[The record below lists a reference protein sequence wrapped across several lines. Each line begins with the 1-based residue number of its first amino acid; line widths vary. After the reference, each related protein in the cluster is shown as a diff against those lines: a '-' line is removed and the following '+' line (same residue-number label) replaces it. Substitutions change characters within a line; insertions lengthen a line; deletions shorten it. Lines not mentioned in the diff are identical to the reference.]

1 MAHRRTLTAL
11 ATSIALSLLAPA
23 AWAADPVPVSNWQGG
38 GTFPSDVSMSIYV
51 PAKVVAK
58 PPVLALIHYCGG
70 TAQDVFG
77 QARGG
82 GLVDAADKY
91 GFIMVVPSSGR
102 CWDITS
108 AKAQKRDGGGDPHA
122 IAQMVKYAISQYKGN
137 AERVYATG
145 DSSGGMTTQ
154 LLLALYPDVFKA
166 GSAFAGVAAGCKDA
180 FAMNGLCGLGAQ
192 TAQQWGDRARAL
204 DPGYTGHRPRVQLF
218 HGNNDMTIFFP
229 NFGEAIKEWTNVLG
243 FPASPTMTDMNVTL
257 GTHKATRQRW
267 KNQCGF
273 VTLDTF
279 ESIGGDHGPS
289 DALFKAEYVVPFL
302 GLDKV
307 GDVDPEIEQCAPGGM
322 GGAGGAGGGSSGG
335 ASGAGGGVGTGGAG
349 GAAAGSGGAPA
360 GGSASGGTGGA
371 VSSAGSSAQAGSPQG
386 TAGAPASAGQTS
398 TSGSAGVSPAG
409 SGATSDDATGC
420 TCAMGK
426 KSSNGQLASTALAI
440 GLALMGL
447 ARRRRTDVV

>member
-1 MAHRRTLTAL
+1 MAHRRILTAL
-11 ATSIALSLLAPA
+11 GTSIVFSLAASA

-38 GTFPSDVSMSIYV
+38 GTFPSDVTMSIYV
-51 PAKVVAK
+51 PTKVVAK
-58 PPVLALIHYCGG
+58 PPVLVLIHYCNG
-70 TAQDVFG
+70 TAQAVFD

-137 AERVYATG
+137 AERVYSTG

-166 GSAFAGVAAGCKDA
+166 GSAFAGVPAGCKDA
-180 FAMNGLCGLGAQ
+180 FEMPGLCGLGAQ

-218 HGNNDMTIFFP
+218 HGNDDQTIRFP
-229 NFGEAIKEWTNVLG
+229 NFGESIKEWTNVLG

-307 GDVDPEIEQCAPGGM
+307 GDVDPEIEQCASGGM
-322 GGAGGAGGGSSGG
+322 GGAGGGSSGG
-335 ASGAGGGVGTGGAG
+335 ASGAAGTGGAG
-349 GAAAGSGGAPA
+349 GSAAGTGGAPA
-360 GGSASGGTGGA
+360 GGSASVGTGGT

-386 TAGAPASAGQTS
+386 TAGAPAGAGQPS

-409 SGATSDDATGC
+409 VGATSDDATGC
-420 TCAMGK
+420 TCTLGK
-426 KSSNGQLASTALAI
+426 KSSNGGLASTALVI

-447 ARRRRTDVV
+447 ARRRRMDG